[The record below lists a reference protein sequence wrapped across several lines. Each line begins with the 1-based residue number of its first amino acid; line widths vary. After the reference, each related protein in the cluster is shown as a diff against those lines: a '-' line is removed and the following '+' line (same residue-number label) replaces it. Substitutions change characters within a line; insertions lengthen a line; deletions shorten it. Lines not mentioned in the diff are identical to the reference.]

1 MRVVLSRAV
10 VWRSPLIAL
19 CLLALVVAVFP
30 ASAFG
35 ARATPQPKP
44 SPIAAVIQV
53 TIVSADRAAA
63 VVRELFPN
71 VRVRVD
77 GRANAIVV
85 MGPPDDVQ
93 SARSVISGI
102 DVKNPSTPTVQVVQL
117 RVLKP
122 QEVVARVAPLFPGS
136 SITVASKTSVL
147 LRATPLDSGQITAL
161 ISSLDVP
168 PASAAPA
175 TPSPVEAVDV
185 KIAQPKTI
193 ARAVASQV
201 RGVQISVSGSSL
213 LIKGDPQAVASAK
226 ALVAELDTPAFGA
239 RYTLIYRIK
248 NVDAASV
255 GDLIQRTFPNAKVTV
270 DKDLN
275 SLSVFATAAEHARI
289 ADGIAQID
297 GGTQSNGAGG
307 GAGAAYGS
315 SNVEVVQLNSAI
327 PGQNNAP
334 STTAQDIASAVTQSL
349 GQMAPGLHVT
359 VPQNSDEIILA
370 GDPTSIR
377 LAKDLIAK
385 LDVSPRLVEL
395 DTEVLE
401 LDETAVR
408 NVGLQL
414 PGAVL
419 STTFTEVLPTPDPT
433 TGITGRLTRINPITR
448 TPLSLTAQLNFLAQN
463 GNGRVLA
470 DPRIATLSG
479 HTASIRAGDTLAI
492 LTTTGGGVGTPV
504 TQQLQ
509 TFNTG
514 VTLDITPQVA
524 TTDDITVALHPVVN
538 SLSGILNGVPQ
549 IATRDTQTVVHLHNN
564 QTLVIGGLI
573 QEADTKNIT
582 SIPGLGSIPLIGG
595 LFRNRDTNVT
605 RNELVIVVTPHIIRD
620 GESPPPPNATM
631 GLPTPAPLPTLPPD
645 QVLPNQHQGA
655 TPAPFATPVLA
666 TPTPM
671 PTLAPQPTPS
681 AFAASNAFEYGT
693 APQNN
698 YAGPQDSPQIFYA
711 RLQPTVI
718 GPTTTLQIDAITTT
732 NIKSVTIGLLGRTI
746 LLRSVGTGKW
756 RATFPGSQLSLS
768 SAQQTT
774 MLSLNAYRADGIAAS
789 IQIPVSPLTTLSP

>member
-1 MRVVLSRAV
+1 MRVVSTDDARLRRLLGILCA
-10 VWRSPLIAL
+10 WAFLLGLLPTNAL
-19 CLLALVVAVFP
+19 
-30 ASAFG
+30 G
-35 ARATPQPKP
+35 ARALPQPKP
-44 SPIAAVIQV
+44 TPIASVIQV
-53 TIVSADRAAA
+53 TIVSAQRAAD
-63 VVRELFPN
+63 VVRDLFPN

-77 GRANAIVV
+77 AHANAIVV

-93 SARSVISGI
+93 AARTVVSGI
-102 DVKNPSTPTVQVVQL
+102 DVKNPSQPSVQVIQL

-122 QEVVARVAPLFPGS
+122 ADVVARVAPLFPGS
-136 SITVASKTSVL
+136 TISVASRTSVL
-147 LRATPLDSGQITAL
+147 LRANPLDSAQITAL
-161 ISSLDVP
+161 ITSLDTP
-168 PASAAPA
+168 PASAPPA
-175 TPSPVEAVDV
+175 TPSPVEAVEV
-185 KIAQPKTI
+185 KIAQPRTV
-193 ARAVASQV
+193 ARAVSREV
-201 RGVQISVSGSSL
+201 KDVQISVSGSSL
-213 LIKGDPQAVASAK
+213 LIKGDAQQVATAK
-226 ALVAELDTPAFGA
+226 TLIAQLDTPAFGS

-248 NVDAASV
+248 NVDATSV

-275 SLSVFATAAEHARI
+275 SLSVSATAAEHARI

-297 GGTQSNGAGG
+297 GGTQTNGSGG
-307 GAGAAYGS
+307 GGGAAYGE
-315 SNVEVVQLNSAI
+315 SNVEVIHLDSAI

-359 VPQNSDEIILA
+359 VPANSDEIILA

-377 LAKDLIAK
+377 LAKELIAK

-414 PGAVL
+414 PSAVL
-419 STTFTEVLPTPDPT
+419 STTFSEVLPTPDPNGQPGT
-433 TGITGRLTRINPITR
+433 LGKINKLTR
-448 TPLSLTAQLNFLAQN
+448 TPLSLTMQLNLLVQK

-514 VTLDITPQVA
+514 VTLDITPQVS
-524 TTDDITVALHPVVN
+524 TKDDLTVMLHPVVN

-549 IATRDTQTVVHLHNN
+549 IATRDTQTVVHLHND

-573 QEADTKNIT
+573 QEADTKNVT
-582 SIPGLGSIPLIGG
+582 SIPILGNIPVIGG
-595 LFRNRDTNVT
+595 LFKNNDTNIT
-605 RNELVIVVTPHIIRD
+605 RNELVIVVTPHILKD
-620 GESPPPPNATM
+620 GESLPAPNATM
-631 GLPTPAPLPTLPPD
+631 GLPTPRPLPTLPPGT
-645 QVLPNQHQGA
+645 QLPNQGA
-655 TPAPFATPVLA
+655 AYTPQPAETPVLA
-666 TPTPM
+666 TPTPQ
-671 PTLAPQPTPS
+671 PTYAPQPTPS

-711 RLQPTVI
+711 RLQPTVV
-718 GPTTTLQIDAITTT
+718 GPSTTITLDAITTT
-732 NIKSVTIGLLGRTI
+732 NIKSVSVGLLGRTI
-746 LLRSVGTGKW
+746 PLQKAGTGKW
-756 RATFPGSQLSLS
+756 HATFAGSQLSLS

-774 MLSLNAYRADGIAAS
+774 MLSLSAYRADGIAAT
-789 IQIPVSPLTTLSP
+789 IQIPVSPLTQP

>member
-1 MRVVLSRAV
+1 MRVLSSRVAIL
-10 VWRSPLIAL
+10 RSPLIVL
-19 CLLALVVAVFP
+19 CLFALVVALLP
-30 ASAFG
+30 TSAIG
-35 ARATPQPKP
+35 ARAVPQPKP

-53 TIVSADRAAA
+53 TIISAERAAET
-63 VVRELFPN
+63 VRALFPN

-77 GRANAIVV
+77 GHSNAIVV
-85 MGPPDDVQ
+85 MGSPDDVQ
-93 SARSVISGI
+93 SARTIISGI
-102 DVKNPSTPTVQVVQL
+102 DVKNPSQPSVQVVQL
-117 RVLKP
+117 RMLKP
-122 QEVVARVAPLFPGS
+122 ADVVARVAPLFPGAT
-136 SITVASKTSVL
+136 ITVASTSSIL

-168 PASAAPA
+168 PASAAPS

-226 ALVAELDTPAFGA
+226 TLVAQLDTPAFGS

-255 GDLIQRTFPNAKVTV
+255 GDLIQRTFPSAKVTV

-275 SLSVFATAAEHARI
+275 SLSVSATAAEHARI

-297 GGTQSNGAGG
+297 GGAQNGQQGTT
-307 GAGAAYGS
+307 GAAYGS
-315 SNVEVVQLNSAI
+315 SNVEVIQLNAAI

-334 STTAQDIASAVTQSL
+334 STSAQDIASAVTQSL

-359 VPQNSDEIILA
+359 VPPNSDQIILT

-385 LDVSPRLVEL
+385 LDVAPRLVEL

-401 LDETAVR
+401 LDESAIR
-408 NVGLQL
+408 NVGLQM
-414 PGAVL
+414 PSAVL
-419 STTFTEVLPTPDPT
+419 SSTFSEILPTPDPL
-433 TGITGRLTRINPITR
+433 GQPGRLTRINSITR
-448 TPLSLTAQLNFLAQN
+448 TPLSLTAQLNLLVQN

-479 HTASIRAGDTLAI
+479 HTASIRAGDTLSI
-492 LTTTGGGVGTPV
+492 ITTTGGGVGTPV

-509 TFNTG
+509 SFNTG
-514 VTLDITPQVA
+514 VTLDITPQVNA
-524 TTDDITVALHPVVN
+524 ADDIIVALHPVVN
-538 SLSGILNGVPQ
+538 SLAGILNGVPQ
-549 IATRDTQTVVHLHNN
+549 ISTRDTQTVVHLHNN

-573 QEADTKNIT
+573 QEADTRSIT
-582 SIPGLGSIPLIGG
+582 SIPILGNLPVIGG
-595 LFRNRDTNVT
+595 LFRNRDSNVT
-605 RNELVIVVTPHIIRD
+605 RNELVIVVTPHVLRD
-620 GESPPPPNATM
+620 GESPPPPNGTM
-631 GLPTPAPLPTLPPD
+631 DIPTAKPLPTLPPD
-645 QVLPNQHQGA
+645 VQLPNQSTGA
-655 TPAPFATPVLA
+655 TPRPLQTPVLA

-671 PTLAPQPTPS
+671 PTYAPQPTPS
-681 AFAASNAFEYGT
+681 AFAASNAFEYGA
-693 APQNN
+693 APKNN
-698 YAGPQDSPQIFYA
+698 YAGPQDSPQIYYA
-711 RLQPTVI
+711 RLQPTVV
-718 GPTTTLQIDAITTT
+718 GPSTTITVDAITTT
-732 NIKSVTIGLLGRTI
+732 NIKSVTIGLTGRPI
-746 LLRSVGTGKW
+746 LLRNIGSGKW
-756 RATFPGSQLSLS
+756 SATFPASQLSLS

-774 MLSLNAYRADGIAAS
+774 MLNLSAYRSDGIAAT
-789 IQIPVSPLTTLSP
+789 IQIPVSPLSP